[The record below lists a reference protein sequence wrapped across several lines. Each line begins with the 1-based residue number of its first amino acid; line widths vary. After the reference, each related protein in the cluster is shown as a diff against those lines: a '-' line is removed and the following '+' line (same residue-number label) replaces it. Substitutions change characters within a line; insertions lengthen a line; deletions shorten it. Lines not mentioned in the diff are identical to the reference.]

1 MFMPRH
7 SPGHSPVHSVESV
20 ELQPDSRAPRFW
32 PPPDPSEGSL
42 DDDGHER
49 HAESE
54 HPTEDPVVDPDLQR
68 PRRRRRRK
76 RPDVEQSPQSDR
88 SSQCSELSQRS
99 GELLGDLNR
108 SLTW

>member
-1 MFMPRH
+1 MPRH

-20 ELQPDSRAPRFW
+20 ELQPDSRSPRFW

-54 HPTEDPVVDPDLQR
+54 HPTEILWLIQICSGLAGEDAGKDLM
-68 PRRRRRRK
+68 
-76 RPDVEQSPQSDR
+76 
-88 SSQCSELSQRS
+88 
-99 GELLGDLNR
+99 
-108 SLTW
+108 